1 MLNVGLAWTPPF
13 GACEARDSGE
23 EGWMEVRDYSFGR
36 IDVDGTVYTS
46 DVIIYPGRVQEHWW
60 RQQGHRLCMD
70 DLADVLRNP
79 PRVLVIGTGYLGVM
93 RVPAATLEALRAA
106 GIEPRVMKTREAVA
120 ELGRLQRESA
130 RVVAALHLTC

>member
-1 MLNVGLAWTPPF
+1 
-13 GACEARDSGE
+13 
-23 EGWMEVRDYSFGR
+23 
-36 IDVDGTVYTS
+36 
-46 DVIIYPGRVQEHWW
+46 
-60 RQQGHRLCMD
+60 MD